1 MINNLND
8 KEFRSQLYTLLTRIS
23 IDDKWLVSFTENVMI
38 DCHEEGLSS
47 LKCFASLFYFV
58 PLLYYFLVKVIHSVK
73 KKKKSQLEKKHKP
86 LEKNMAFD
94 QGQCSNW
101 TGLTFAHPLE
111 LTTEQP
117 NASAWIHSLLK
128 VIPRIPERNAFHMIS
143 RQQVGTL

>member
-1 MINNLND
+1 MFCI
-8 KEFRSQLYTLLTRIS
+8 FVLLCSTA
-23 IDDKWLVSFTENVMI
+23 V
-38 DCHEEGLSS
+38 
-47 LKCFASLFYFV
+47 
-58 PLLYYFLVKVIHSVK
+58 LLPRTSHPFCK

-101 TGLTFAHPLE
+101 TGLTFANPLE